1 MLTPYTM
8 ARRLTVLSL
17 STIASV
23 ALVGCGEK
31 QADVVRP
38 FRPQYE
44 AYQKQLAEMAAQ
56 EPKKALLLTTPL
68 DPKPVLKDNFAESNT
83 AIFMFQQL
91 TDPFLGVG
99 DKKLEHDVKLSPQAI
114 TEIRTALLPEDKL
127 TGPARLKQKEEL
139 TAGLSLRYIGA
150 VKVLSYEK
158 GQMIGTEGFKSGK
171 VQAVLMLFDRKTS
184 KPVYADLMTATN
196 DPSID
201 VTFFKD
207 KPLTQESGQG
217 WVNVNLERNFKK
229 AVLAKFAQGTGG
241 TFERDLTY
249 SF

>member
-1 MLTPYTM
+1 MPATRMTV
-8 ARRLTVLSL
+8 RNLTVLSAAAL
-17 STIASV
+17 SSLLLA
-23 ALVGCGEK
+23 GCGEK

-44 AYQKQLAEMAAQ
+44 AYQKQLTEMAAQ
-56 EPKKALLLTTPL
+56 EPKKPLPLAAPL

-83 AIFMFQQL
+83 AIFMIQQL
-91 TDPFLGVG
+91 TDPYAGLG

-114 TEIRTALLPEDKL
+114 TEIRTALLPDDKL
-127 TGPARLKQKEEL
+127 TGKARLKQKEEL
-139 TAGLSLRYIGA
+139 TAGLSPRYIGA
-150 VKVLSYEK
+150 VKVMSYQK
-158 GQMIGTEGFKSGK
+158 GQMIGTESFKSGK
-171 VQAVLMLFDRKTS
+171 VQAVVMLFDRQTS
-184 KPVYADLMTATN
+184 KPVYAELLTAAN

-217 WVNVNLERNFKK
+217 WIDVNLERNFKK

-241 TFERDLTY
+241 TFERNLTY